1 MVGNVYVKF
10 LDEDAAARAA
20 AGLQGRYY
28 AGKPILAEF
37 SPVTDFKESTCR
49 QYEEGKCNRG
59 GFCNFMH
66 VRSVHRDLRKQLF
79 GKYNSGGSGG
89 NIRLGGS
96 TRFHDGEP
104 LRYRDNYRGG
114 GGGRDRRRGGGGG
127 GYNEYERRGRYGDD
141 YGGDRRRG
149 GGGGGGYRDDDG
161 YRGGGDRRREGG
173 SGRRESSEERRAR
186 IASWNAAMGNG
197 NGAPP
202 MPPPPGSASP
212 PPPPPY

>member
-28 AGKPILAEF
+28 AGKPLVVEF

-79 GKYNSGGSGG
+79 GKYNSGGS
-89 NIRLGGS
+89 NRLGGS

-114 GGGRDRRRGGGGG
+114 GGGRHRRRGEGGGGGGG
-127 GYNEYERRGRYGDD
+127 GYNEYERGGRYGDD

-161 YRGGGDRRREGG
+161 YRGGGDRRGGG
-173 SGRRESSEERRAR
+173 SSRRESSEERRAR
-186 IASWNAAMGNG
+186 IASWNATMGNG

-202 MPPPPGSASP
+202 MPPPPGSVSP